1 MPETIDETVQ
11 QPGKIEATL
20 DRLEGLMKGFLLS
33 VATKQGTQQ
42 SEIPYYGPDRTLY
55 ALDGEAGYLI
65 PIANYQ
71 GEITLPSLKRAY
83 AELSGDDAFVTDM
96 LTPQQQI
103 QAMRKILSSYHALM
117 FDDTDFETQIQSSLD
132 AAREPEQVLQEAGES
147 LGENATIY
155 EFAYTA
161 TEKVDFEVDQLTE
174 TGQVVYRNV
183 LRTGTW
189 QVAPNNSKEP
199 LVITKQMLDNLVTGF
214 NDGAFEYVT
223 VPETHEDLPSQNRG
237 FIRKLEVL
245 SDPAREGEYILRGG
259 FEFTNEDARKA
270 ALEGSIAGVSCGIV
284 FNHKRK
290 SDGQL
295 FESALHHV
303 ALTNKPWIDGLGNWE
318 KIAASEFNAEV
329 VVGLEQEDNNVV
341 SQENMT
347 MTEGTTET
355 TQLSQAD
362 FDALVAENTRLKL
375 AQTRND
381 VKETLRPYQTEKNL
395 TPAVL
400 ALAEKLMLAAAVT
413 PKMMTL
419 SESNVQEELDLHAT
433 VKAMLDAM
441 PEGVSLSENVA
452 PADQTAPP
460 LEAAQPTPEEKAA
473 KFREEIGLKPV
484 E

>member
-1 MPETIDETVQ
+1 MPEPIVEETT
-11 QPGKIEATL
+11 QPGKVEATL
-20 DRLEGLMKGFLLS
+20 DRLESLMKGFLLS
-33 VATKQGTQQ
+33 VAVKQGTRE
-42 SEIPYYGPDRTLY
+42 SEIPYYGNDRSLY
-55 ALDGEAGYLI
+55 AVDSETGVFAPL
-65 PIANYQ
+65 ANYH
-71 GEITLPSLKRAY
+71 GEITLASLKRAY
-83 AELSGDDAFVTDM
+83 QELSSENEYATGFM
-96 LTPQQQI
+96 TPTQKI
-103 QAMRKILSSYHALM
+103 QGMRKILSSYHALL
-117 FDDTDFETQIQSSLD
+117 FEDETFESQVQSALD
-132 AAREPEQVLQEAGES
+132 AAREPETVLQEAGES

-155 EFAYTA
+155 EFAYTN
-161 TEKVDFEVDQLTE
+161 TEKIDFEATE
-174 TGQVVYRNV
+174 TGQVIYRNV

-237 FIRKLEVL
+237 FVRKLEVVE
-245 SDPAREGEYILRGG
+245 DTQRQGEFVLRGG

-303 ALTNKPWIDGLGNWE
+303 ALTNKPWIDGLGNWD
-318 KIAASEFNAEV
+318 KIAASEFGAEV
-329 VVGLEQEDNNVV
+329 VVGLEQEDSNVV
-341 SQENMT
+341 SQENIT
-347 MTEGTTET
+347 MTEENTGM
-355 TQLSQAD
+355 QLSQAD

-419 SESNVQEELDLHAT
+419 SESNAQEEIDLHAT

-441 PEGVSLSENVA
+441 PEGANLSENVA

-460 LEAAQPTPEEKAA
+460 VDPPTKTAEEKAA
-473 KFREEIGLKPV
+473 EVRQLVGLKSV
-484 E
+484 DE